1 MKDKSKVV
9 SLDANVVKIPIE
21 PLGAITDD
29 ELNKRIHELFV
40 KYCCGGIDKLEDE
53 MPDFV
58 KVCREVF
65 TNGYKAGRNDL
76 LRMVTGKEW
85 E

>member
-1 MKDKSKVV
+1 M
-9 SLDANVVKIPIE
+9 DANVVKIPIE